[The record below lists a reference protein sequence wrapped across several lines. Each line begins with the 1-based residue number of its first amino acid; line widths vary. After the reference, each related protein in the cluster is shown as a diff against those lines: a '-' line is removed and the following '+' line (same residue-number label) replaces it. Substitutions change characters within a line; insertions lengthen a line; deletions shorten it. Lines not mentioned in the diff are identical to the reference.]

1 MISNFKKAYS
11 ASGIEIKDL
20 LSIHP
25 NVFGDDRGFFF
36 ESWNQK
42 EWEDILKIN
51 NQSPVNFVQDN
62 HSKSSKGVL
71 RGLHFQ
77 KAPNQEVKLVRCIN
91 GAIWDVIVDLRPDS
105 MTFLQWYG
113 TNLTS
118 SNRYM
123 LYIPK
128 GFAHGFITLQEDC
141 EVIYFHSG
149 FYCPEDDRTLLWND
163 KDIGIQWPLKP
174 NHLSDKDKNAL
185 TLKILSKDL

>member
-1 MISNFKKAYS
+1 MKFE
-11 ASGIEIKDL
+11 EIPLKGSYL
-20 LSIHP
+20 IKLEP
-25 NVFGDDRGFFF
+25 NVDSRGFFSRIFCSKEF
-36 ESWNQK
+36 EKLSLNSNWVN
-42 EWEDILKIN
+42 IN
-51 NQSPVNFVQDN
+51 NSL
-62 HSKSSKGVL
+62 SKYKSTL

-91 GAIWDVIVDLRPDS
+91 GAIWDVIVDLRPNS

-118 SNRYM
+118 SNRHM

-128 GFAHGFITLQEDC
+128 GFAHGFITLKEDC

-163 KDIGIQWPLKP
+163 KDIGIKWPLKP

-185 TLKILSKDL
+185 TLKILRKDL